1 MASLRFAGSYTAAML
16 EPKWKDVNKRKAG
29 RAGRLI
35 ALIPSTDD
43 LVIIS
48 HISHRRRF
56 CVQLHKRI
64 NKHPRPE
71 RVMRGEQLSLRQCL
85 QFAMAGSVSASA
97 CVSIHVYFNAIVCW
111 PDIQNTFIF
120 CINYSC
126 FNLLKI
132 IFSSIILWLD
142 EI

>member
-1 MASLRFAGSYTAAML
+1 MASLRFAGSHTAAML

-29 RAGRLI
+29 RAGRLM

-71 RVMRGEQLSLRQCL
+71 RVSRGAAVSPVRFGRQRVSQCL
-85 QFAMAGSVSASA
+85 
-97 CVSIHVYFNAIVCW
+97 CISIC
-111 PDIQNTFIF
+111 TF
-120 CINYSC
+120 
-126 FNLLKI
+126 
-132 IFSSIILWLD
+132 
-142 EI
+142 